1 MPNLKFHIR
10 PNIIQ
15 GSNLSHQGSSD
26 SNVFIEYNN
35 YYPEGTN
42 VSAYRIEAEL
52 SLSNVVVND
61 DLSVSFTYGGIQ
73 LVRAYSRFSTSPV
86 GYQVEKTLYKGDGSI
101 AWKYTSDIASQFD
114 SGYIQVAGTEPKRY
128 TVPANGSISIPEVK
142 AFGWLASA
150 KVSDQCEVYVG
161 GTVTNVIP
169 TYKPNGL
176 RKNGEWKG
184 VVTLSLSSHIRK
196 NGQWV
201 DVGTEDIDTIEHTNS
216 GNSRQRQGG
225 QWKQVGPFS

>member
-1 MPNLKFHIR
+1 MANLKFHIR

-52 SLSNVVVND
+52 SLSNVVVNN

-86 GYQVEKTLYKGDGSI
+86 GYQVVKTLYKGDGSV
-101 AWKYTSDIASQFD
+101 AWSHSDDIASPFD
-114 SGYIQVAGTEPKRY
+114 SGYIQVAGTTPKTY

-150 KVSDQCEVYVG
+150 KVSDQCDVYVG

-201 DVGTEDIDTIEHTNS
+201 DVGTEDIATIEHPNS
-216 GNSRQRQGG
+216 GNSRHRQGG

>member
-1 MPNLKFHIR
+1 MR
-10 PNIIQ
+10 PDIIQ
-15 GSNLSHQGSSD
+15 GGNLSNQGSTD
-26 SNVFIEYNN
+26 SNVFIEYDNF
-35 YYPEGTN
+35 YPAGTK

-52 SLSNVVVND
+52 ALSNVTIND
-61 DLSVSFTYGGIQ
+61 DLSVTFTYGGIQ
-73 LVRAYSRFSTSPV
+73 LVRAYTKFSTTPV
-86 GYQVEKTLYKGDGSI
+86 GYQIEKTLFKGDNSI
-101 AWKYTSDIASQFD
+101 AWKHSDDIASMFD
-114 SGYIQVAGTEPKRY
+114 SGYIKVAGTTPKTY

-142 AFGWLASA
+142 AFGWLATGE
-150 KVSDQCEVYVG
+150 VSDQCDVYVG
-161 GTVTNVIP
+161 GTVTNTIP

-196 NGQWV
+196 NGQWI
-201 DVGTEDIDTIEHTNS
+201 DVGTEDIATIEHTNS

>member
-1 MPNLKFHIR
+1 MPNLKFHMR
-10 PNIIQ
+10 PDIIQ
-15 GSNLSHQGSSD
+15 GGNLSNQGSTD
-26 SNVFIEYNN
+26 SNVFIEYDNF
-35 YYPEGTN
+35 YPAGTK

-52 SLSNVVVND
+52 ALSNVTIND
-61 DLSVSFTYGGIQ
+61 DLSVTFTYGGIQ
-73 LVRAYSRFSTSPV
+73 LVRAYTKFSTTPV
-86 GYQVEKTLYKGDGSI
+86 GYQIEKTLFKGDNSI
-101 AWKYTSDIASQFD
+101 AWKHSDDIASMFD
-114 SGYIQVAGTEPKRY
+114 SGYIKVAGTTPKTY

-142 AFGWLASA
+142 AFGWLATGE
-150 KVSDQCEVYVG
+150 VSDQCDVYVG
-161 GTVTNVIP
+161 GTVTNTIP

-196 NGQWV
+196 NGQWI
-201 DVGTEDIDTIEHTNS
+201 DVGTEDIATIEHTNS